1 MSAYAVTPEI
11 YAAWR
16 YLETDDDDLYE
27 QEQAEMLREEEELG
41 LLLAGTI
48 FRFFFSPRIELG
60 LYISLA
66 LQLQTSKG
74 PQASQNS
81 NNTSS
86 SCSSSSASRKGPWL
100 VN

>member
-1 MSAYAVTPEI
+1 MSAYAITPEI

-27 QEQAEMLREEEELG
+27 REQAEILKEEEELG
-41 LLLAGTI
+41 LLLAGT
-48 FRFFFSPRIELG
+48 RFNFSATKVFFK
-60 LYISLA
+60 LYLA

-74 PQASQNS
+74 PQTSQNS

-86 SCSSSSASRKGPWL
+86 SCLNSSASHNGPWL